1 MDYQEALKDKVVR
14 IEAMRDNFPLFFA
27 YHF

>member
-1 MDYQEALKDKVVR
+1 MDIQEALKDKVVR
-14 IEAMRDNFPLFFA
+14 VEAMRDSFPLFFA